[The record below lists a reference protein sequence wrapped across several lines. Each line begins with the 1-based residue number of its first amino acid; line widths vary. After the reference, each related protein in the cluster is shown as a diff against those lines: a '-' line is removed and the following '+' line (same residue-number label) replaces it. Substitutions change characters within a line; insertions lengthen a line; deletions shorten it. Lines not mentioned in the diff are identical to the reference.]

1 MKQII
6 NFNKSIISQ
15 GIIFIFLVTVF
26 NLQAQSSMESF
37 FEQGNTSYNEGDYEK
52 AVTHYK
58 QTLKLGQHSAAI
70 YFNLGNAYY
79 KLNNVAESIYYFE
92 KAKQL
97 SQNDQDIQVNSS
109 FAQNMTIDAI
119 ELLPESQLLQFQN
132 KIFNSFVFSTWTVI
146 TIVLIWIFVTLF
158 LLYIFSKSTQFK
170 RTFFLTTVITLFFFI
185 ASFIITF
192 SIDQKEKQMDYA
204 ILFSNQIDVWSEP
217 NQLGDLLFTL
227 HEGTKFQILDDL
239 IEWQK
244 IRIANG
250 SEGWIKNAYLRKLNE
265 EATK

>member
-97 SQNDQDIQVNSS
+97 SPNDQDIQVNSS

-170 RTFFLTTVITLFFFI
+170 RTFF
-185 ASFIITF
+185 
-192 SIDQKEKQMDYA
+192 
-204 ILFSNQIDVWSEP
+204 
-217 NQLGDLLFTL
+217 
-227 HEGTKFQILDDL
+227 
-239 IEWQK
+239 
-244 IRIANG
+244 
-250 SEGWIKNAYLRKLNE
+250 
-265 EATK
+265 